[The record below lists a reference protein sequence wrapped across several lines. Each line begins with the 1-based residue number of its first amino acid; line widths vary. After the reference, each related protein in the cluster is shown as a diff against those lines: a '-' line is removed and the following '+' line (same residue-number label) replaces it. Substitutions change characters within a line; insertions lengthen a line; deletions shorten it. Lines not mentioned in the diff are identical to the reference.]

1 MRQITQIELFTQ
13 MADEIQRDLGLQPID
28 QLMKQWGVENHE
40 LVEVSTEQ
48 LTHKQVQKARKGRR
62 VTINIQRKILNAI
75 RKVAEDKELDPNL
88 TIADLFNYRA

>member
-62 VTINIQRKILNAI
+62 VTSNIQRKILNAI

>member
-1 MRQITQIELFTQ
+1 MRKFTQIELFTQ
-13 MADEIQRDLGLQPID
+13 MPDEIQRDLGLQPID
-28 QLMKQWGVENHE
+28 QLMEEWGLDNHE

-62 VTINIQRKILNAI
+62 VTINIQRKILNAV

>member
-13 MADEIQRDLGLQPID
+13 MPDEIQRDLGIQPID
-28 QLMKQWGVENHE
+28 QLMKQWGVDNHE
-40 LVEVSTEQ
+40 LVEVSIEQ

>member
-62 VTINIQRKILNAI
+62 VTMNIPRMIFNAI
-75 RKVAEDKELDPNL
+75 RKGAVD
-88 TIADLFNYRA
+88 

>member
-62 VTINIQRKILNAI
+62 VTINIQRKIFNAI

>member
-62 VTINIQRKILNAI
+62 VTINIQRKIFNAI
-75 RKVAEDKELDPNL
+75 RKVAEDKDLDPNL

>member
-62 VTINIQRKILNAI
+62 VTINSQRKIFNAI

>member
-28 QLMKQWGVENHE
+28 QLMKQWGGENHE

-62 VTINIQRKILNAI
+62 VTINIQRKIFNAI

>member
-13 MADEIQRDLGLQPID
+13 MADEIQRDLGLQPIE

-62 VTINIQRKILNAI
+62 VTINIQRKIFNAI

>member
-1 MRQITQIELFTQ
+1 

-62 VTINIQRKILNAI
+62 VTINIQRKIFNAI